1 MVKEMQT
8 LSLDLAVL
16 NNNNN
21 DISTSTPE
29 PIIDEMPS
37 PKIEEADS
45 SDDEKDKNYKETRFE
60 LHKLLRER
68 LKEDDLQDNLIAKL
82 CENER

>member
-8 LSLDLAVL
+8 LSLDLTAL
-16 NNNNN
+16 NNNNTPN
-21 DISTSTPE
+21 STPE
-29 PIIDEMPS
+29 PIIEEISS

-68 LKEDDLQDNLIAKL
+68 LKDDDLQDNLIVKL